1 MHIHNTAG
9 DDDETDNDDNRV
21 GWMKVGGGNKSD
33 DSGESSQSSAHCES
47 LRSIRPEITAG
58 TNDVECELYFATCN
72 QLLIITTSHRR

>member
-33 DSGESSQSSAHCES
+33 ESVIST
-47 LRSIRPEITAG
+47 LRIFTV
-58 TNDVECELYFATCN
+58 N
-72 QLLIITTSHRR
+72 